1 MPSEIHKG
9 NLTTESWQH
18 NLVSPKKKQFGKL
31 VNHDIEN
38 IVGGYFKKKDKL
50 KRTES
55 QDISIGNHSESVD
68 RSMPSF

>member
-9 NLTTESWQH
+9 NLTAESWQQ

-38 IVGGYFKKKDKL
+38 IVGGYFKKKGKL

-55 QDISIGNHSESVD
+55 QDISIGNQSESVD